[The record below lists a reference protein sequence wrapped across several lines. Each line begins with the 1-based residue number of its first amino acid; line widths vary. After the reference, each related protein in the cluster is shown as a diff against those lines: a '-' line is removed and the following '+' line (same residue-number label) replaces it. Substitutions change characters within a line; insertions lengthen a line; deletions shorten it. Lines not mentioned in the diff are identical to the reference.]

1 MTKDEALK
9 MALEKIRAAQKCH
22 SNAVVTLLCEADE
35 IIEEALEKP
44 EKEPIAYINV
54 EERKLEWATKFLKW
68 DVPTTIKISKIPLY
82 TAAPVAQQPCKLGGQ
97 CTSKCQHCFPFQQ
110 PAPVQEPVAWD
121 RTIIYTPPHMAP
133 PAAKRPWIGLTDI
146 EIQEIWFDNL
156 NRNSQARAIEAKL
169 KERNQ

>member
-1 MTKDEALK
+1 MTKDETLK
-9 MALEKIRAAQKCH
+9 LALEKIRAAQKCH

-82 TAAPVAQQPCKLGGQ
+82 T
-97 CTSKCQHCFPFQQ
+97 T
-110 PAPVQEPVAWD
+110 
-121 RTIIYTPPHMAP
+121 P
-133 PAAKRPWIGLTDI
+133 PAAQRPFVGLTDEERT
-146 EIQEIWFDNL
+146 EIRREHY
-156 NRNSQARAIEAKL
+156 ARTLPLMDAVEAKL
-169 KERNQ
+169 KELNT